1 MDHQTESNG
10 SGGAQATLSNEEFS
24 RRLASLVER
33 WRSHNKDGLV
43 VRHETGKL
51 LNDRLGP
58 PTKRHSRGEEA
69 VVAVSKQL
77 HVAESEL
84 SRMRRFA
91 HHFDSVEAMT
101 ETYPEATTWTAVKA
115 LLPKLKPKGNRPK
128 DRTKGGAASSR
139 TPRPTKSVPFGRM
152 KRLLES
158 LSSKLKGAR
167 KGLSESEK
175 KRLLKRFKEFAEA
188 VSKCLD
194 IEVSVNEVS
203 AEKALQAA
211 PKE

>member
-1 MDHQTESNG
+1 MDHQTETIVPAG
-10 SGGAQATLSNEEFS
+10 EQQTLSEEEFS
-24 RRLASLVER
+24 RRLAPLTKR
-33 WRSHNKDGLV
+33 WRSHLEASLAI
-43 VRHETGKL
+43 RHETGKL
-51 LNDRLGP
+51 LNDRFGP
-58 PTKRHSRGEEA
+58 PTKRQSRGEEA
-69 VVAVSKQL
+69 VAAVSKQL

-101 ETYPEATTWTAVKA
+101 EPYPEATTWTAVKA
-115 LLPKLKPKGNRPK
+115 LLPRLKPKGNRPK
-128 DRTKGGAASSR
+128 NRTKGGAASSR

-158 LSSKLKGAR
+158 LSSKLGGAR

-175 KRLLKRFKEFAEA
+175 KRLLKQFKKFAEA

-194 IEVSVNEVS
+194 IEVSVGQVS
-203 AEKALQAA
+203 AEKSLQAA